1 MRRKLAAGNW
11 KMNGASADLSEIRDL
26 IGLPA
31 PQNTDILVCPIRR
44 PMPTMP
50 RCWCW
55 ASTPRPMCCSRC

>member
-31 PQNTDILVCPIRR
+31 PRTTDILVCPPAGTRSWTR
-44 PMPTMP
+44 GSAP
-50 RCWCW
+50 
-55 ASTPRPMCCSRC
+55 